1 MINLLR
7 STLKPFYFHMVL
19 IVIFLILEY
28 EVVIFVDVDTNWEF
42 LQLRGE
48 TSWFRQEQWYG
59 ISNEFIPRE
68 I

>member
-1 MINLLR
+1 
-7 STLKPFYFHMVL
+7 MVL
-19 IVIFLILEY
+19 TQFFYILEY
-28 EVVIFVDVDTNWEF
+28 EVVIFVVVDTNWEF

-59 ISNEFIPRE
+59 ISNEFVPRE